1 MQYWII
7 KDGESKGPF
16 TLEELQAMGISQTT
30 KIWCKGMDN
39 WTKAGE
45 TDIADVLFAH
55 VVDESEERSAESGE
69 APENEERSAESA
81 EVPESEERSAESAEA
96 SESEERSAESAEA
109 PESEERSAESAEAPE
124 SEEQSA
130 ESAEASES
138 EEQSAESAEA
148 PEQPRMT
155 PPPYNPAL
163 YSQPPYTPQ
172 QPPMPGY
179 RPQPSPQQLYNDGYR
194 RGLEDGKK
202 LDADTDTSKCPPSNM
217 VWAVLATVFC
227 CMPAGIVSIV
237 YASRVSGLYHKGDFV
252 GAKRA
257 SDRAAYWALGSA
269 IFHMVTY
276 PITSALSLLVM

>member
-55 VVDESEERSAESGE
+55 VVD
-69 APENEERSAESA
+69 
-81 EVPESEERSAESAEA
+81 
-96 SESEERSAESAEA
+96 ESEERSAESAEA

-163 YSQPPYTPQ
+163 YSQPPYMPQ

-179 RPQPSPQQLYNDGYR
+179 RPQPSPQQIYNDGYR

>member
-55 VVDESEERSAESGE
+55 VVDESEERSAESAEAPESGELSAESGE
-69 APENEERSAESA
+69 APESEERIAESA
-81 EVPESEERSAESAEA
+81 EASVSEERSAESG
-96 SESEERSAESAEA
+96 EA
-109 PESEERSAESAEAPE
+109 PESGEL
-124 SEEQSA
+124 SA
-130 ESAEASES
+130 ESAEAS
-138 EEQSAESAEA
+138 
-148 PEQPRMT
+148 EQPRMT
-155 PPPYNPAL
+155 PPPYNPTL
-163 YSQPPYTPQ
+163 YSQPPYMPQ

-179 RPQPSPQQLYNDGYR
+179 RPQPSPQQIYNDGYR

-276 PITSALSLLVM
+276 PITSALSLLMM

>member
-55 VVDESEERSAESGE
+55 VVDESEERSAESAE
-69 APENEERSAESA
+69 APESEELSAESA
-81 EVPESEERSAESAEA
+81 ETPENEELSAESAEA

-109 PESEERSAESAEAPE
+109 S
-124 SEEQSA
+124 
-130 ESAEASES
+130 
-138 EEQSAESAEA
+138 
-148 PEQPRMT
+148 EQPRMT
-155 PPPYNPAL
+155 PPPYNPAP
-163 YSQPPYTPQ
+163 YSQPPYMPQ

-179 RPQPSPQQLYNDGYR
+179 RPQPSPQQIYNDGYR

-276 PITSALSLLVM
+276 PITSALSLLMM

>member
-7 KDGESKGPF
+7 KEGESKGRF
-16 TLEELQAMGISQTT
+16 TVEELQAMGISQTT
-30 KIWCKGMDN
+30 KICCTGMDN

-55 VVDESEERSAESGE
+55 VVDESEERSAESAV

-81 EVPESEERSAESAEA
+81 E
-96 SESEERSAESAEA
+96 A
-109 PESEERSAESAEAPE
+109 P
-124 SEEQSA
+124 
-130 ESAEASES
+130 ES

-155 PPPYNPAL
+155 PPPYNPSL
-163 YSQPPYTPQ
+163 YSQPPYMPQ

-179 RPQPSPQQLYNDGYR
+179 RPQPSPQQIYNDVYR

-276 PITSALSLLVM
+276 PITSALSLLMM

>member
-55 VVDESEERSAESGE
+55 VVDESEERSAESAE
-69 APENEERSAESA
+69 APESEELSAESA
-81 EVPESEERSAESAEA
+81 ETPESEEL
-96 SESEERSAESAEA
+96 SAESAEA
-109 PESEERSAESAEAPE
+109 PESEELSAESG
-124 SEEQSA
+124 
-130 ESAEASES
+130 
-138 EEQSAESAEA
+138 EA

-179 RPQPSPQQLYNDGYR
+179 RPQPSPQQIYNDGYR

-276 PITSALSLLVM
+276 PITSALSLLMM

>member
-55 VVDESEERSAESGE
+55 VVDESEERSAES
-69 APENEERSAESA
+69 
-81 EVPESEERSAESAEA
+81 AEA
-96 SESEERSAESAEA
+96 S
-109 PESEERSAESAEAPE
+109 E

-138 EEQSAESAEA
+138 EELSAESGEASESEERSAESAEA
-148 PEQPRMT
+148 SEQPRMT

-163 YSQPPYTPQ
+163 YSQPPYMPQ

-179 RPQPSPQQLYNDGYR
+179 RPQPSPQQIYNDGYR

-276 PITSALSLLVM
+276 PITSALSLLMM

>member
-55 VVDESEERSAESGE
+55 VVDESEERSAES
-69 APENEERSAESA
+69 
-81 EVPESEERSAESAEA
+81 
-96 SESEERSAESAEA
+96 AEA
-109 PESEERSAESAEAPE
+109 PESEER
-124 SEEQSA
+124 
-130 ESAEASES
+130 
-138 EEQSAESAEA
+138 SAESAEA

-163 YSQPPYTPQ
+163 YSQPPYMPQ

-179 RPQPSPQQLYNDGYR
+179 RPQPSPQQIYNDGYR

-276 PITSALSLLVM
+276 PITSALSLLMM

>member
-55 VVDESEERSAESGE
+55 VVDESEERSAESAE
-69 APENEERSAESA
+69 APESEELSAESA
-81 EVPESEERSAESAEA
+81 ETPESEEL
-96 SESEERSAESAEA
+96 SAESAEA
-109 PESEERSAESAEAPE
+109 PESEELSAESG
-124 SEEQSA
+124 
-130 ESAEASES
+130 
-138 EEQSAESAEA
+138 EA

-163 YSQPPYTPQ
+163 YSQPPYMPQ

-179 RPQPSPQQLYNDGYR
+179 RPQPSPQQIYNDGYR

-202 LDADTDTSKCPPSNM
+202 LAADTDTSKCPPSNM

-276 PITSALSLLVM
+276 PITSALSLLMM

>member
-45 TDIADVLFAH
+45 TDIADALFAH
-55 VVDESEERSAESGE
+55 VVD
-69 APENEERSAESA
+69 
-81 EVPESEERSAESAEA
+81 
-96 SESEERSAESAEA
+96 ESEERSAESAEA

-124 SEEQSA
+124 SEERSA

-138 EEQSAESAEA
+138 EERSAESAEA

-155 PPPYNPAL
+155 PPPYNPAP
-163 YSQPPYTPQ
+163 YSQPPYMPQ

-179 RPQPSPQQLYNDGYR
+179 RPQPSPQQIYNDGYR

-276 PITSALSLLVM
+276 PITSALSLLMM

>member
-69 APENEERSAESA
+69 ASESEELSAESGEAPESEEQSA
-81 EVPESEERSAESAEA
+81 ESGVASVSEERSAESAEA
-96 SESEERSAESAEA
+96 SE
-109 PESEERSAESAEAPE
+109 
-124 SEEQSA
+124 
-130 ESAEASES
+130 
-138 EEQSAESAEA
+138 
-148 PEQPRMT
+148 QPRMT
-155 PPPYNPAL
+155 PPPYNPTL
-163 YSQPPYTPQ
+163 YSQPPYMPQ

-179 RPQPSPQQLYNDGYR
+179 RPQPSPQQVYNDGYR

-257 SDRAAYWALGSA
+257 SARAAYWALGSA

-276 PITSALSLLVM
+276 PITSALSLLMM

>member
-55 VVDESEERSAESGE
+55 VVDER
-69 APENEERSAESA
+69 
-81 EVPESEERSAESAEA
+81 EERSAESAEA
-96 SESEERSAESAEA
+96 SESEELSAESGEV
-109 PESEERSAESAEAPE
+109 S
-124 SEEQSA
+124 
-130 ESAEASES
+130 
-138 EEQSAESAEA
+138 
-148 PEQPRMT
+148 EQPQMT

-163 YSQPPYTPQ
+163 YSQPPYMPQ

-179 RPQPSPQQLYNDGYR
+179 RPQPSPQQIYNDGYR

-276 PITSALSLLVM
+276 PITSALSLLMM

>member
-55 VVDESEERSAESGE
+55 VVDESEERSAESGV
-69 APENEERSAESA
+69 APECG
-81 EVPESEERSAESAEA
+81 ERSAESAEA
-96 SESEERSAESAEA
+96 SESEEQSAESAEA
-109 PESEERSAESAEAPE
+109 PESEER
-124 SEEQSA
+124 
-130 ESAEASES
+130 
-138 EEQSAESAEA
+138 SAESAEA

-163 YSQPPYTPQ
+163 YSQPPYMPQ

-179 RPQPSPQQLYNDGYR
+179 RPQPSPQQIYNDGYR

-276 PITSALSLLVM
+276 PITSALSLLMM

>member
-55 VVDESEERSAESGE
+55 VVDESEERSAES
-69 APENEERSAESA
+69 
-81 EVPESEERSAESAEA
+81 
-96 SESEERSAESAEA
+96 
-109 PESEERSAESAEAPE
+109 
-124 SEEQSA
+124 
-130 ESAEASES
+130 
-138 EEQSAESAEA
+138 AEA

-179 RPQPSPQQLYNDGYR
+179 RPQPSPQQIYNDGYR

-276 PITSALSLLVM
+276 PITSALSLLMM

>member
-55 VVDESEERSAESGE
+55 VVDESEERSAES
-69 APENEERSAESA
+69 
-81 EVPESEERSAESAEA
+81 AEA
-96 SESEERSAESAEA
+96 SESEERSAESG
-109 PESEERSAESAEAPE
+109 
-124 SEEQSA
+124 
-130 ESAEASES
+130 EASES
-138 EEQSAESAEA
+138 EERIAESAEA
-148 PEQPRMT
+148 LEQPRMT

-179 RPQPSPQQLYNDGYR
+179 RPQPSPQQIYNDGYR

-276 PITSALSLLVM
+276 PITSALSLLMM

>member
-55 VVDESEERSAESGE
+55 VVDESEELSAESAE

-81 EVPESEERSAESAEA
+81 EAPENEERSAESAEAPESEERSAESAEA

-109 PESEERSAESAEAPE
+109 PE
-124 SEEQSA
+124 
-130 ESAEASES
+130 
-138 EEQSAESAEA
+138 
-148 PEQPRMT
+148 QPRMT
-155 PPPYNPAL
+155 PPPYNPAP
-163 YSQPPYTPQ
+163 YSQPPYMPQ

-179 RPQPSPQQLYNDGYR
+179 RPQPSPQQIYNDGYR

-276 PITSALSLLVM
+276 PITSALSLLMM

>member
-69 APENEERSAESA
+69 AHENEEQ
-81 EVPESEERSAESAEA
+81 
-96 SESEERSAESAEA
+96 SAESAEA

-124 SEEQSA
+124 SEERSAESGEAPENEELSA
-130 ESAEASES
+130 ESAEAS
-138 EEQSAESAEA
+138 
-148 PEQPRMT
+148 EQPRMT

-163 YSQPPYTPQ
+163 YSQPPYMPQ

-179 RPQPSPQQLYNDGYR
+179 RPQPSPQQIYNDGYR

-276 PITSALSLLVM
+276 PITSALSLLMM

>member
-45 TDIADVLFAH
+45 TDIADALFAH
-55 VVDESEERSAESGE
+55 VVDESEERSAD
-69 APENEERSAESA
+69 
-81 EVPESEERSAESAEA
+81 
-96 SESEERSAESAEA
+96 SAEA

-163 YSQPPYTPQ
+163 YSQPPYMPQ

-179 RPQPSPQQLYNDGYR
+179 RPQPSPQQIYNDGYR

-276 PITSALSLLVM
+276 PITSALSLLMM

>member
-45 TDIADVLFAH
+45 TDIADALFAH
-55 VVDESEERSAESGE
+55 VVD
-69 APENEERSAESA
+69 
-81 EVPESEERSAESAEA
+81 ESEERSAESAEA
-96 SESEERSAESAEA
+96 SESEERSAESAEVPESEELSA
-109 PESEERSAESAEAPE
+109 ESAKASESEERSAESG
-124 SEEQSA
+124 
-130 ESAEASES
+130 EASES

-148 PEQPRMT
+148 SEQPRMT

-163 YSQPPYTPQ
+163 YSQPPYMPQ

-179 RPQPSPQQLYNDGYR
+179 RPQPSPQQIYNDGYR

-276 PITSALSLLVM
+276 PITSALSLLMM

>member
-16 TLEELQAMGISQTT
+16 TLEELQAMGISETT

-45 TDIADVLFAH
+45 TDIADVLFAP
-55 VVDESEERSAESGE
+55 VGSESVAAEEPAAEE
-69 APENEERSAESA
+69 PVEEPAAEEPAAVEESA
-81 EVPESEERSAESAEA
+81 TEEPAAEEPVAAEEPA
-96 SESEERSAESAEA
+96 AEEPAA
-109 PESEERSAESAEAPE
+109 
-124 SEEQSA
+124 
-130 ESAEASES
+130 
-138 EEQSAESAEA
+138 
-148 PEQPRMT
+148 EQPQMT
-155 PPPYNPAL
+155 PPPYNPAQ
-163 YSQPPYTPQ
+163 YNQPYNPAPSNQPPYVPQ

-179 RPQPSPQQLYNDGYR
+179 GPQPSPQQIYNEGYR

-217 VWAVLATVFC
+217 VWAVLATVLC
-227 CMPAGIVSIV
+227 CMPVGIVSIV
-237 YASRVSGLYHKGDFV
+237 YSCRVSSLYAKGDFV

-269 IFHMVTY
+269 IVHMVTY
-276 PITSALSLLVM
+276 PITSALSLMMM

>member
-55 VVDESEERSAESGE
+55 VVDESEERSAESAE
-69 APENEERSAESA
+69 AS
-81 EVPESEERSAESAEA
+81 ESEELRAESVEA

-109 PESEERSAESAEAPE
+109 PESEELSAESG
-124 SEEQSA
+124 
-130 ESAEASES
+130 EASEN
-138 EEQSAESAEA
+138 EERGAESAEA

-163 YSQPPYTPQ
+163 YSQPPYMPQ

-179 RPQPSPQQLYNDGYR
+179 RPQPSPQQIYNDGYR

-276 PITSALSLLVM
+276 PITSALSLLMM

>member
-55 VVDESEERSAESGE
+55 VVDESEEL
-69 APENEERSAESA
+69 SAESA
-81 EVPESEERSAESAEA
+81 EAPESEERSAESAEA

-109 PESEERSAESAEAPE
+109 PE
-124 SEEQSA
+124 
-130 ESAEASES
+130 
-138 EEQSAESAEA
+138 
-148 PEQPRMT
+148 QPRMT
-155 PPPYNPAL
+155 PPPYNPAP
-163 YSQPPYTPQ
+163 YSQPPYMPQ

-179 RPQPSPQQLYNDGYR
+179 RPQPSPQQIYNDGYR

-276 PITSALSLLVM
+276 PITSALSLLMM

>member
-55 VVDESEERSAESGE
+55 VVEDGEERSVESAEASESEERI
-69 APENEERSAESA
+69 
-81 EVPESEERSAESAEA
+81 AESAEA

-109 PESEERSAESAEAPE
+109 SEN
-124 SEEQSA
+124 EELRA
-130 ESAEASES
+130 ESAEAS
-138 EEQSAESAEA
+138 
-148 PEQPRMT
+148 EQPRMT

-179 RPQPSPQQLYNDGYR
+179 RPQPSPQQIYNDGYR

-276 PITSALSLLVM
+276 PITSALSLLMM

>member
-45 TDIADVLFAH
+45 TDIADALFAH
-55 VVDESEERSAESGE
+55 VVD
-69 APENEERSAESA
+69 
-81 EVPESEERSAESAEA
+81 
-96 SESEERSAESAEA
+96 ESEERSAESAEA

-130 ESAEASES
+130 ESAEA
-138 EEQSAESAEA
+138 

-163 YSQPPYTPQ
+163 YSQPPYMPQ

-179 RPQPSPQQLYNDGYR
+179 RPQPSPQQIYNDGYR
-194 RGLEDGKK
+194 RGLEDAKK

-276 PITSALSLLVM
+276 PITSALSLLMM

>member
-55 VVDESEERSAESGE
+55 VVDESEERSAES
-69 APENEERSAESA
+69 
-81 EVPESEERSAESAEA
+81 AEA
-96 SESEERSAESAEA
+96 SESEER
-109 PESEERSAESAEAPE
+109 
-124 SEEQSA
+124 
-130 ESAEASES
+130 
-138 EEQSAESAEA
+138 SAESAEA

-155 PPPYNPAL
+155 PPPYNPAP
-163 YSQPPYTPQ
+163 YSQPPYMPQ

-179 RPQPSPQQLYNDGYR
+179 RPQPSPQQIYNDGYR

-276 PITSALSLLVM
+276 PITSALSLLMM

>member
-55 VVDESEERSAESGE
+55 VVDER
-69 APENEERSAESA
+69 EERSAESA
-81 EVPESEERSAESAEA
+81 EAPESEELSAESAETPENEERSAESAEA

-109 PESEERSAESAEAPE
+109 S
-124 SEEQSA
+124 
-130 ESAEASES
+130 
-138 EEQSAESAEA
+138 
-148 PEQPRMT
+148 EQPRMT

-179 RPQPSPQQLYNDGYR
+179 RPQPSPQQIYNDGYR

-276 PITSALSLLVM
+276 PITSALSLLMM

>member
-55 VVDESEERSAESGE
+55 VVDESEELSAESGE
-69 APENEERSAESA
+69 ASER
-81 EVPESEERSAESAEA
+81 EERSAESAEA

-109 PESEERSAESAEAPE
+109 S
-124 SEEQSA
+124 
-130 ESAEASES
+130 
-138 EEQSAESAEA
+138 
-148 PEQPRMT
+148 EQPRMT

-179 RPQPSPQQLYNDGYR
+179 RPQPSPQQIYNDGYR

-276 PITSALSLLVM
+276 PITSALSLLMM

>member
-45 TDIADVLFAH
+45 TDIADALFAH
-55 VVDESEERSAESGE
+55 VVD
-69 APENEERSAESA
+69 
-81 EVPESEERSAESAEA
+81 
-96 SESEERSAESAEA
+96 ESEERSAESAEA

-130 ESAEASES
+130 ESAEA
-138 EEQSAESAEA
+138 

-155 PPPYNPAL
+155 PPPYNPAP
-163 YSQPPYTPQ
+163 YSQPPYMPQ

-179 RPQPSPQQLYNDGYR
+179 RPQPSPQQIYNDGYR

-276 PITSALSLLVM
+276 PITSALSLLMM

>member
-55 VVDESEERSAESGE
+55 VVDESEERSAESAV
-69 APENEERSAESA
+69 APEN
-81 EVPESEERSAESAEA
+81 
-96 SESEERSAESAEA
+96 EERSAESAEA
-109 PESEERSAESAEAPE
+109 PESEER
-124 SEEQSA
+124 
-130 ESAEASES
+130 
-138 EEQSAESAEA
+138 SAESAEA

-179 RPQPSPQQLYNDGYR
+179 RPQPSPQQIYNDGYR

-276 PITSALSLLVM
+276 PITSALSLLMM

>member
-69 APENEERSAESA
+69 APENEALSAESGEA
-81 EVPESEERSAESAEA
+81 LESEERSAESAEA
-96 SESEERSAESAEA
+96 SE
-109 PESEERSAESAEAPE
+109 
-124 SEEQSA
+124 
-130 ESAEASES
+130 
-138 EEQSAESAEA
+138 
-148 PEQPRMT
+148 QPRMT
-155 PPPYNPAL
+155 PPPYNPAP
-163 YSQPPYTPQ
+163 YSQPPYMPQ

-179 RPQPSPQQLYNDGYR
+179 RPQPSPQQIYNDGYR

-276 PITSALSLLVM
+276 PITSALSLLMM

>member
-45 TDIADVLFAH
+45 TDIADALFAH
-55 VVDESEERSAESGE
+55 VVDEREERSAESGE
-69 APENEERSAESA
+69 ALESEELSAESA
-81 EVPESEERSAESAEA
+81 EAPENEALSAESGEALESEERSAESV
-96 SESEERSAESAEA
+96 EA
-109 PESEERSAESAEAPE
+109 PESEEL
-124 SEEQSA
+124 
-130 ESAEASES
+130 
-138 EEQSAESAEA
+138 SAESAEA

-155 PPPYNPAL
+155 PPPYNPAP
-163 YSQPPYTPQ
+163 YSQPPYMPQ

-179 RPQPSPQQLYNDGYR
+179 RPQPSPQQIYNDGYR

-276 PITSALSLLVM
+276 PITSALSLLMM

>member
-55 VVDESEERSAESGE
+55 VVDESEERSSESGE

-81 EVPESEERSAESAEA
+81 EAPESEERSAESAEA

-109 PESEERSAESAEAPE
+109 PE
-124 SEEQSA
+124 
-130 ESAEASES
+130 
-138 EEQSAESAEA
+138 
-148 PEQPRMT
+148 QPRMT
-155 PPPYNPAL
+155 PPPYNPAP
-163 YSQPPYTPQ
+163 YSQPPYMPQ

-179 RPQPSPQQLYNDGYR
+179 RPQPSPQQIYNDGYR

-276 PITSALSLLVM
+276 PITSALSLLMM

>member
-55 VVDESEERSAESGE
+55 VVDEREERSAESAVAPEREERSAESG
-69 APENEERSAESA
+69 
-81 EVPESEERSAESAEA
+81 
-96 SESEERSAESAEA
+96 EA
-109 PESEERSAESAEAPE
+109 PESEERSAESAEAH
-124 SEEQSA
+124 
-130 ESAEASES
+130 
-138 EEQSAESAEA
+138 
-148 PEQPRMT
+148 EQPRMT

-163 YSQPPYTPQ
+163 YSQPPYMPQ

-179 RPQPSPQQLYNDGYR
+179 RPQPSPQQIYNDGYR

-276 PITSALSLLVM
+276 PITSALSLLMM

>member
-55 VVDESEERSAESGE
+55 VVDESEERSAESAE
-69 APENEERSAESA
+69 APENED
-81 EVPESEERSAESAEA
+81 RSAESAEA

-109 PESEERSAESAEAPE
+109 LESEEL
-124 SEEQSA
+124 SA
-130 ESAEASES
+130 ESAEAS
-138 EEQSAESAEA
+138 
-148 PEQPRMT
+148 EQPRMT

-163 YSQPPYTPQ
+163 YSQPPYMPQ

-179 RPQPSPQQLYNDGYR
+179 RPQPSPQQIYNDGYR

>member
-45 TDIADVLFAH
+45 TDIADALFAH
-55 VVDESEERSAESGE
+55 VVDEREERSAESG
-69 APENEERSAESA
+69 
-81 EVPESEERSAESAEA
+81 
-96 SESEERSAESAEA
+96 EA

-124 SEEQSA
+124 SEER
-130 ESAEASES
+130 
-138 EEQSAESAEA
+138 SAESAEA

-163 YSQPPYTPQ
+163 YSQPPYMPQ

-179 RPQPSPQQLYNDGYR
+179 RPQPSPQQIYNDGYR

-276 PITSALSLLVM
+276 PITSALSLLMM

>member
-55 VVDESEERSAESGE
+55 VVDECEERSAESVE
-69 APENEERSAESA
+69 AS
-81 EVPESEERSAESAEA
+81 ESEERSAESAEA
-96 SESEERSAESAEA
+96 SENEERSAESVEA

-124 SEEQSA
+124 SEELSA
-130 ESAEASES
+130 ESAEAS
-138 EEQSAESAEA
+138 
-148 PEQPRMT
+148 EQPRMT

-163 YSQPPYTPQ
+163 YSQPPYMPQ

-179 RPQPSPQQLYNDGYR
+179 RPQPSPQQIYNDGYR

-276 PITSALSLLVM
+276 PITSALSLLMM

>member
-55 VVDESEERSAESGE
+55 VVDVSEERSAESG
-69 APENEERSAESA
+69 
-81 EVPESEERSAESAEA
+81 EA

-109 PESEERSAESAEAPE
+109 SENEELSAESAEAPE
-124 SEEQSA
+124 SGELSA
-130 ESAEASES
+130 ESAES
-138 EEQSAESAEA
+138 

-163 YSQPPYTPQ
+163 YSQPPYMPQ

-179 RPQPSPQQLYNDGYR
+179 RPQPSPQQIYNDGYR

>member
-55 VVDESEERSAESGE
+55 VVDESEERSAESAE
-69 APENEERSAESA
+69 APESEELSAESA
-81 EVPESEERSAESAEA
+81 ETPENEELSAESAEASESEERSAESAEA

-109 PESEERSAESAEAPE
+109 S
-124 SEEQSA
+124 
-130 ESAEASES
+130 
-138 EEQSAESAEA
+138 
-148 PEQPRMT
+148 EQPRMT

-163 YSQPPYTPQ
+163 YSQPPYMPQ

-179 RPQPSPQQLYNDGYR
+179 RPQPSPQQIYNDGYR

-276 PITSALSLLVM
+276 PITSALSLLMM

>member
-55 VVDESEERSAESGE
+55 VVDESEERSAES
-69 APENEERSAESA
+69 
-81 EVPESEERSAESAEA
+81 
-96 SESEERSAESAEA
+96 AEA
-109 PESEERSAESAEAPE
+109 PESEER
-124 SEEQSA
+124 
-130 ESAEASES
+130 
-138 EEQSAESAEA
+138 SAESAEA

-163 YSQPPYTPQ
+163 YSQPPYMPQ

-179 RPQPSPQQLYNDGYR
+179 RPQPSPQQIYNDGYR

-202 LDADTDTSKCPPSNM
+202 LDADTDTSKCPP
-217 VWAVLATVFC
+217 TVFC

-276 PITSALSLLVM
+276 PITSALSLLMM

>member
-55 VVDESEERSAESGE
+55 VVDESEERSAES
-69 APENEERSAESA
+69 
-81 EVPESEERSAESAEA
+81 AEA

-109 PESEERSAESAEAPE
+109 PESEERSTESG
-124 SEEQSA
+124 
-130 ESAEASES
+130 
-138 EEQSAESAEA
+138 EA

-163 YSQPPYTPQ
+163 YSQPPYMPQ

-179 RPQPSPQQLYNDGYR
+179 RPQPSPQQIYNDGYR

-276 PITSALSLLVM
+276 PITSALSLLMM

>member
-55 VVDESEERSAESGE
+55 VVDEIEERI
-69 APENEERSAESA
+69 
-81 EVPESEERSAESAEA
+81 
-96 SESEERSAESAEA
+96 AESAEA
-109 PESEERSAESAEAPE
+109 PESEERSAESAEA
-124 SEEQSA
+124 S
-130 ESAEASES
+130 
-138 EEQSAESAEA
+138 
-148 PEQPRMT
+148 EQPRMT

-163 YSQPPYTPQ
+163 YSQPPYMPQ

-179 RPQPSPQQLYNDGYR
+179 RPQPSPQQIYNDGYR

-276 PITSALSLLVM
+276 PITSALSLLMM